1 MRGIAPAGGLRPMFG
16 FARQCFVFLVAA
28 IAVGTAPLA
37 AQAEDDPIAFV
48 QSLYALPNLWA
59 DVTTDQGTI
68 AEYLD
73 KNLGALITENYAKN
87 DYSAALD
94 YDPLVQA
101 QDFDQV
107 KATLK
112 LEKQAAAAA
121 TVDAEVNNLGE
132 VTDIKLDLTKTNDGW
147 RLSNVR
153 TDEESPSLVDE
164 LKQLNAT
171 DPGGDDSGLDGGGSD
186 SDSGSDSGD

>member
-1 MRGIAPAGGLRPMFG
+1 MFR
-16 FARQCFVFLVAA
+16 FIRQRLAFVVAA
-28 IAVGTAPLA
+28 VAFGLVPIAAH
-37 AQAEDDPIAFV
+37 AEDDPLAFV
-48 QSLYALPNLWA
+48 RSLYDLPNLWA
-59 DVTTDQGTI
+59 DVTADQDAIGK
-68 AEYLD
+68 YLD
-73 KNLGALITENYAKN
+73 KNLGALITQNYALS

-107 KATLK
+107 KATPK
-112 LEKQAAAAA
+112 LEKQSGDAAV
-121 TVDAEVNNLGE
+121 VDVEVDNLGE

-171 DPGGDDSGLDGGGSD
+171 DPDGDDSGLDGGGDD

>member
-1 MRGIAPAGGLRPMFG
+1 MTNFVRL
-16 FARQCFVFLVAA
+16 CFVAVAA
-28 IAVGTAPLA
+28 TMALCAAPFVA
-37 AQAEDDPIAFV
+37 HAEDDPIAFV

-59 DVTTDQGTI
+59 DATADQGAI
-68 AEYLD
+68 AQYLD
-73 KNLGALITENYAKN
+73 KNLGALITENYAKS

-112 LEKQAAAAA
+112 LEKQTADAA
-121 TVDAEVNNLGE
+121 TVDAEVDNLGE
-132 VTDIKLDLTKTNDGW
+132 LTDIKLDLAKTPDGW

-171 DPGGDDSGLDGGGSD
+171 DPDGDDSGLDGDGDD
-186 SDSGSDSGD
+186 SDSGD

>member
-1 MRGIAPAGGLRPMFG
+1 MSDFVRQYLVAVIMAIAAGIAPI
-16 FARQCFVFLVAA
+16 AA
-28 IAVGTAPLA
+28 H
-37 AQAEDDPIAFV
+37 AEDDPIAFV

-59 DVTTDQGTI
+59 DVTTDQDAI
-68 AEYLD
+68 ARYLD
-73 KNLGALITENYAKN
+73 KNLGALITENYAKS

-112 LEKQAAAAA
+112 LEKQAGDTA
-121 TVDAEVNNLGE
+121 TVDAEVDNLGE
-132 VTDIKLDLTKTNDGW
+132 LTDIKLDLSKTPDGW
-147 RLSNVR
+147 RLSNIR

-171 DPGGDDSGLDGGGSD
+171 DPDGDDSGLDGGGDD
-186 SDSGSDSGD
+186 SDSGD

>member
-1 MRGIAPAGGLRPMFG
+1 MFG
-16 FARQCFVFLVAA
+16 FLRRFF
-28 IAVGTAPLA
+28 APVLA
-37 AQAEDDPIAFV
+37 AALVSLTPLGAHAEDDPVAFV
-48 QSLYALPNLWA
+48 QSLYDLPNLWA
-59 DVTTDQGTI
+59 DVTADQDAIGK
-68 AEYLD
+68 YLD
-73 KNLGALITENYAKN
+73 KNLGALITENYAKG

-112 LEKQAAAAA
+112 LEKQTADAA
-121 TVDAEVNNLGE
+121 TVDAEVDNLGE
-132 VTDIKLDLTKTNDGW
+132 VTDIKLDLAKTADGW

-171 DPGGDDSGLDGGGSD
+171 DPDGDDSGLDGGGDD
-186 SDSGSDSGD
+186 SDSGD